1 MPPMCCRFTNRCTWE
16 LVRLTGDN
24 LKLWFGSGAVIV
36 GLFGAGAALSPAFGA
51 AANPTTTLAPN
62 DAVGWIATSTEFFPP
77 PYGAGPVRQDP
88 AYSHVSNEE
97 YRATGRQ
104 PTLQIADLSNSI
116 LQPWVKDDLRRRNEL
131 VLSGKGDLSPAVNCW
146 PVGVPGFL
154 LLTIQPV
161 FFIPGPKEVVMVW
174 QGDHHQMRR
183 VYLTGR
189 HSPHVN
195 PSWFGESIG
204 HYEGDTLVVDTIG
217 LNART
222 VTDFFFTPHTEKLHV
237 VERFRVLAGGRTME
251 ARIHVEDPG
260 AFTMPWEAVQRYRR
274 VEPGVAENETP
285 LSPISGSTAAGPLIE
300 RICAENAHSYFGG
313 GIAPIPQTEK
323 PDF

>member
-1 MPPMCCRFTNRCTWE
+1 MNLLSGTGAL
-16 LVRLTGDN
+16 LVAL
-24 LKLWFGSGAVIV
+24 LGA
-36 GLFGAGAALSPAFGA
+36 PASD
-51 AANPTTTLAPN
+51 AANSAISLAPN
-62 DAVGWIATSTEFFPP
+62 NAVGWIATSTEFFPP
-77 PYGAGPVRQDP
+77 PSGAGPVAQDP
-88 AYSHVSNEE
+88 AYPHVSNEE

-104 PTLQIADLSNSI
+104 PTLQIADLGNPI
-116 LQPWVKDDLRRRNEL
+116 LQSWVKDDLRRRNEL
-131 VLSGKGDLSPAVNCW
+131 VLAGKGDLSPAVNCW

-154 LLTIQPV
+154 LLTIQPI

-183 VYLTGR
+183 IYLIGR
-189 HSPHVN
+189 HSQHVN
-195 PSWFGESIG
+195 PSWFGDSIG

-217 LNART
+217 LNTKT

-237 VERFRVLAGGRTME
+237 VERFRVSADGRTMQ

-260 AFTMPWEAVQRYRR
+260 AFTMPWDAVQHYRR

-300 RICAENAHSYFGG
+300 RICAENPHNYFGNG
-313 GIAPIPQTEK
+313 MAPIPESEK